1 MSKVKVMDLA
11 VTIFVRFGSKAVNF
25 FVFILVA
32 RSLTGSEMGVYGL
45 VFSTALILSVMFDFG
60 LRNSSAVYVGGE
72 FELAQKSSFL
82 LHVSWVFFS
91 LLGACF
97 LVTLPYFLTSMESIK
112 DYAIPFSILF
122 SGMLYIRIMQG
133 ALIGVGYLG
142 EFNKS
147 EISSRVV
154 LIGLTLT
161 FYFYEGITIS
171 NALWS
176 LALSQLMASL
186 YLFANLLKRNFL
198 IFYVDVSA
206 LKVMLK
212 RGVLFMI
219 AVVIMSLSKR
229 LTFYALGE
237 YSSLDTSG
245 MFFSLLRLSEIVTEV
260 ALAVAVVLFSQ
271 SVRAKSEEAII
282 QGLAVTTRHMTA
294 ILFVMTVLIFSFSSV
309 FLNILLP
316 SAYEGYESSFD
327 IILWGTFLGSLW
339 VMLFPS
345 LASMVNPLFIAML
358 FVPSLLF
365 LVVAF
370 YICIELQ
377 GGVDVYIGANLYF
390 VTNVITLVMFL
401 SFLWAKYKVAPDQF
415 LMLRVK
421 ELLAMKDMV
430 IGRAKRMMK

>member
-415 LMLRVK
+415 LRLRVK